1 MLYDFG
7 VPGDSLALRR
17 KIFRELMTPD
27 AKTGYMDGED
37 YGLMRPFV
45 EDSGFNLETRLW
57 LAFIYGTSYSC
68 TTTIRF
74 LTEFETVKKAT
85 PMRLE
90 AFWESQKSTLW
101 YQPDK
106 RYLKSN
112 NQVVPAIESIRK
124 LSRGDMVNYLVPL
137 LEKGFDTAYKE
148 IIKNWRFFGP
158 SGAYLFFDA
167 IYAYVP
173 ELYSEPEALDWKH
186 CGQTVPEGMAQLLGL
201 DEQALHEAPYDIP
214 RYNRVVQGMV
224 KKEGWNKNV
233 IESNLC
239 FFRKLFKGT
248 RYLGYYADRQLTECL
263 ATAHIVQKTCG
274 VDIWK
279 LRELTTPEHL
289 RGEVGGWNGI
299 RKEKYKTFLTTGT
312 L

>member
-7 VPGDSLALRR
+7 VPGDSVPFRR

-27 AKTGYMDGED
+27 KDTGYMDGED

-45 EDSGFNLETRLW
+45 ERSKLDLESRLW
-57 LAFIYGTSYSC
+57 LAFLYGTSYSC

-85 PMRLE
+85 SSRLNS
-90 AFWESQKSTLW
+90 FWEDQRDTLW

-106 RYLKSN
+106 RYLKNN
-112 NQVVPAIESIRK
+112 NQVVPAIESIRT
-124 LSRGDMVNYLVPL
+124 LSQGNMVGYLVPL
-137 LEKGFDTAYKE
+137 LKQGFDVAYKE
-148 IIKNWRFFGP
+148 IIKSWKFFGP

-173 ELYSEPEALDWKH
+173 ELYSEPKHLDWKN
-186 CGQTVPEGMAQLLGL
+186 CGQTVPEGMAQLLGM
-201 DEQALHEAPYDIP
+201 DEQALHKEPYDID
-214 RYNRVVQGMV
+214 RYNRVVEGMV

-239 FFRKLFKGT
+239 FFRKLYKGT

-263 ATAHIVQKTCG
+263 ATAKIVKNNCG
-274 VDIWK
+274 VDVWK
-279 LRELTTPEHL
+279 LRERTTPEHL
-289 RGEVGGWNGI
+289 RGEIGGWTGI
-299 RKEKYKTFLTTGT
+299 RKERYKRFLTTGA